1 MNGPVTFL
9 IHSQIFTPRYLP
21 AADCCRSTSQRII
34 VFHEIVPRSL
44 PLDRKPVASP
54 SSKDWQTL
62 WPRFPSENLFP
73 PMARRKTVKIV
84 LQEVDA
90 VPFQQINAT
99 LTLSLSLFPLP
110 RCLLPCFPAE
120 RNEEEMLSE
129 VEKIFFLRLY
139 FFFFFFFLVRRHRRT
154 PWREIWNGFKGERGG
169 NSMEIRW
176 KNLCWGKRSQPAA
189 AGIRYVW
196 HRPTDTFRI
205 RIVGVSDRAEHPCV
219 ITRIPSGFPDMH
231 TRLTT
236 LNVPR
241 PSMLVSQILR
251 VP

>member
-139 FFFFFFFLVRRHRRT
+139 FFFFFFFSCPMTPSDTMAGNLEWLQRRKRRKQHGNT
-154 PWREIWNGFKGERGG
+154 VEKSALRKEKPARG
-169 NSMEIRW
+169 
-176 KNLCWGKRSQPAA
+176 CWHQICMTSSYR
-189 AGIRYVW
+189 
-196 HRPTDTFRI
+196 H
-205 RIVGVSDRAEHPCV
+205 VSDSDRRC
-219 ITRIPSGFPDMH
+219 IGSGGASVRDHQDPL
-231 TRLTT
+231 RL
-236 LNVPR
+236 
-241 PSMLVSQILR
+241 S
-251 VP
+251 